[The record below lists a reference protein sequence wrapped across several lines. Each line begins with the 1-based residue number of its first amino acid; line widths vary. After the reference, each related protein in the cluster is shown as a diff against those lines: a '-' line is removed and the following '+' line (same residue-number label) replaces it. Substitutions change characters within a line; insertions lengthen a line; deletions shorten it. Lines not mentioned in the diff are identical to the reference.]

1 MNAQK
6 NLRRVFALVMV
17 FGLTLALA
25 AAWEAT
31 RVRAHD
37 DDDENS
43 QHSFSLAAGGLTFGE
58 SMRTTLIVEPD
69 RMRAAAASPI
79 TSDAIVLQWN
89 EIAVATIGAQ
99 PPFPSTRFM
108 ATVQV
113 AVFEAVNAITGDYE
127 PYLGTISAPPGASTE
142 AAAIAAAHG
151 VLKAFFPAQ
160 GATLDQQR
168 ADSLATIPDGQAKN
182 DGIAVGEA
190 AAAAMVAN
198 RANDGSAPPQ
208 FHTPPNSDPYEWQ
221 TTTGCPAGGGVFKH
235 WPNVKPFGVESSSQF
250 RAAPPPKLTSRAYAR
265 DYNEVQAVGEINST
279 LRPQDRADVA
289 RLYAAQPPHYGW
301 NSVLRQIAST
311 RHDDI
316 SLTARIAA
324 VMNMSLSDA
333 HITVFESKYF
343 YRTWRPVTAIPRGD
357 EDGNPRTVPTSFTP
371 YIVTPC
377 FPGYPSAHG
386 AGGGAAREVLER
398 AYGRRGHSITMSHP
412 NAPGIVIHYTNLRD
426 IIHDVSDARVF
437 GGIHFRYDQDASEQ
451 QGRDIGRYND
461 HHSLRGAD
469 DDDRDSDSDPF
480 L

>member
-1 MNAQK
+1 MNYKQFLHCLLTITILLCALTNVWAQ
-6 NLRRVFALVMV
+6 
-17 FGLTLALA
+17 G
-25 AAWEAT
+25 
-31 RVRAHD
+31 
-37 DDDENS
+37 
-43 QHSFSLAAGGLTFGE
+43 QAGAQG
-58 SMRTTLIVEPD
+58 P
-69 RMRAAAASPI
+69 

-89 EIAVATIGAQ
+89 EVAVTTIGAQ
-99 PPFPSTRFM
+99 PPFPSTRYM

-142 AAAIAAAHG
+142 AAAVAAAHG
-151 VLKAFFPAQ
+151 VLKALFPAQ
-160 GATLDQQR
+160 GAALDQQR

-182 DGIAVGEA
+182 DGIVVGEA

-198 RANDGSAPPQ
+198 RTNDGSAPAE
-208 FHTPPNSDPYEWQ
+208 FYTPSTSSPYQWQ
-221 TTTGCPAGGGVFKH
+221 PTPGCPRGVFKH
-235 WPNVKPFGVESSSQF
+235 WANVKPFGIESSSQF
-250 RAAPPPKLTSRAYAR
+250 RADPPPELTSNAYAR

-279 LRPQDRADVA
+279 QRPQDRADVA

-316 SLTARIAA
+316 SRTARTAA

-371 YIVTPC
+371 YILTPC

-386 AGGGAAREVLER
+386 AGAGAAVAVLER
-398 AYGRRGHSITMSHP
+398 AYGRRRHSITMSHP
-412 NAPGIVIHYTNLRD
+412 NAAGIVIHYTNLRD
-426 IIHDVSDARVF
+426 IIDDVSDARVF

>member
-1 MNAQK
+1 MNYKQLLNCLLTITILLCALTNVWAQ
-6 NLRRVFALVMV
+6 
-17 FGLTLALA
+17 G
-25 AAWEAT
+25 
-31 RVRAHD
+31 
-37 DDDENS
+37 
-43 QHSFSLAAGGLTFGE
+43 QAGAQG
-58 SMRTTLIVEPD
+58 P
-69 RMRAAAASPI
+69 

-89 EIAVATIGAQ
+89 EVAATTIGAQ
-99 PPFPSTRFM
+99 PPFPSTRYM

-142 AAAIAAAHG
+142 AAAVAAAHG

-160 GATLDQQR
+160 GAALDQQR

-198 RANDGSAPPQ
+198 RTNDGSAPAE
-208 FHTPPNSDPYEWQ
+208 FYTPSTSSPYEWQ
-221 TTTGCPAGGGVFKH
+221 PTPGCPRGVFKH
-235 WPNVKPFGVESSSQF
+235 WANVKPFGIENSSQF
-250 RAAPPPKLTSRAYAR
+250 RADPPPELTSNAYAH
-265 DYNEVQAVGEINST
+265 DYNEVQAVGVINST
-279 LRPQDRADVA
+279 QRPQDRADVA

-316 SLTARIAA
+316 SRTARTAA

-343 YRTWRPVTAIPRGD
+343 YTTWRPVTAIPRGD
-357 EDGNPRTVPTSFTP
+357 EDGNPLTAPGPFTP
-371 YIVTPC
+371 YIATPC

-412 NAPGIVIHYTNLRD
+412 NAPGIVIHYADLSTITD
-426 IIHDVSDARVF
+426 DVSDARVF
-437 GGIHFRYDQDASEQ
+437 GGIHFRYDQDAGER
-451 QGRDIGRYND
+451 QGRDIGRYNN
-461 HHSLRGAD
+461 HHSLRRAD
-469 DDDRDSDSDPF
+469 ADDDRDSDSDPF
-480 L
+480 P

>member
-1 MNAQK
+1 MRYATETIKHNNRWLSALMLMGLAMVNLAPNTSARRAPAQ
-6 NLRRVFALVMV
+6 
-17 FGLTLALA
+17 G
-25 AAWEAT
+25 
-31 RVRAHD
+31 H
-37 DDDENS
+37 
-43 QHSFSLAAGGLTFGE
+43 
-58 SMRTTLIVEPD
+58 
-69 RMRAAAASPI
+69 

-89 EIAVATIGAQ
+89 EIAVTTIGAQ
-99 PPFPSTRFM
+99 PPFPSTRYM

-127 PYLGTISAPPGASTE
+127 PYLGTISAPWGASTE
-142 AAAIAAAHG
+142 AAAVAAAHG
-151 VLKAFFPAQ
+151 VLKAFFPTQ
-160 GATLDQQR
+160 GAVLDQQR

-198 RANDGSAPPQ
+198 RTNDGSSPAE
-208 FHTPPNSDPYEWQ
+208 FYTPSTSKPYEWQ
-221 TTTGCPAGGGVFKH
+221 PTPGCPRGVFKH
-235 WPNVKPFGVESSSQF
+235 WPNVKPFGIESSSQF
-250 RAAPPPKLTSRAYAR
+250 RADPPPKLTSGAYAR

-316 SLTARIAA
+316 SRTARTAA

-357 EDGNPRTVPTSFTP
+357 EDGNPRTASSPFTP
-371 YIVTPC
+371 YIATPC

-386 AGGGAAREVLER
+386 VGAGAAREVLKR

-412 NAPGIVIHYTNLRD
+412 NAPGIVIHYTDLRAITD
-426 IIHDVSDARVF
+426 DVSDSRVF
-437 GGIHFRYDQDASEQ
+437 GGIHFRYDQDAGER
-451 QGRDIGRYND
+451 QGREVGRYNNRN
-461 HHSLRGAD
+461 SFRRVD
-469 DDDRDSDSDPF
+469 DDEDDDSDPF
-480 L
+480 R

>member
-1 MNAQK
+1 MRYATETIKHNNRWLSALMLMGLAMVNLAPNTSARRAPAQ
-6 NLRRVFALVMV
+6 
-17 FGLTLALA
+17 G
-25 AAWEAT
+25 
-31 RVRAHD
+31 H
-37 DDDENS
+37 
-43 QHSFSLAAGGLTFGE
+43 
-58 SMRTTLIVEPD
+58 
-69 RMRAAAASPI
+69 

-89 EIAVATIGAQ
+89 EIAVTTIGAQ
-99 PPFPSTRFM
+99 PPFPSTRYM

-127 PYLGTISAPPGASTE
+127 PYLGTISAPWGASTE
-142 AAAIAAAHG
+142 AAAVAAAHG
-151 VLKAFFPAQ
+151 VLKAFFPTQ
-160 GATLDQQR
+160 GAVLDQQR

-198 RANDGSAPPQ
+198 RTNDGSSPAE
-208 FHTPPNSDPYEWQ
+208 FYTPSTSNPYEWQ
-221 TTTGCPAGGGVFKH
+221 PTPGCPRGAFKH
-235 WPNVKPFGVESSSQF
+235 WPNVKPFGIESSSQF
-250 RAAPPPKLTSRAYAR
+250 RADPPPKLTSGAYAR

-316 SLTARIAA
+316 SRTARTAA

-343 YRTWRPVTAIPRGD
+343 YRTWRPETAIPRGD
-357 EDGNPRTVPTSFTP
+357 EDGNSRTASSPFTP
-371 YIVTPC
+371 YIATPC

-386 AGGGAAREVLER
+386 AGGGAAREVLKR

-412 NAPGIVIHYTNLRD
+412 NAPGIVIHYTDLRAITD
-426 IIHDVSDARVF
+426 DVSDSRVF
-437 GGIHFRYDQDASEQ
+437 GGIHFRYDQDAGER

-461 HHSLRGAD
+461 HKSLRKSLRPVD
-469 DDDRDSDSDPF
+469 DYNDQDSDSLP
-480 L
+480 

>member
-1 MNAQK
+1 MKK
-6 NLRRVFALVMV
+6 NLRRAFALVMV
-17 FGLTLALA
+17 LGIMMALA
-25 AAWEAT
+25 AVWEAT
-31 RVRAHD
+31 RVRAHEGNG
-37 DDDENS
+37 ENS
-43 QHSFSLAAGGLTFGE
+43 V
-58 SMRTTLIVEPD
+58 RT
-69 RMRAAAASPI
+69 ASPSSI

-89 EIAVATIGAQ
+89 EIAVTTIGAQ
-99 PPFPSTRFM
+99 PPFPSTRYM

-142 AAAIAAAHG
+142 AAAVAAAHG

-168 ADSLATIPDGQAKN
+168 VDSLATIPDGQAKN
-182 DGIAVGEA
+182 DGIAVGET

-221 TTTGCPAGGGVFKH
+221 TTAGCPAGGGVFKH

-250 RAAPPPKLTSRAYAR
+250 RADPPPKLTGGKYAR
-265 DYNEVQAVGEINST
+265 DYNEVQAVGEINSI

-311 RHDDI
+311 RHDD
-316 SLTARIAA
+316 LTRTARIAA

-357 EDGNPRTVPTSFTP
+357 EDGNPRTVPTPFTP
-371 YIVTPC
+371 YILTPC

-386 AGGGAAREVLER
+386 AGGGAALAVLER
-398 AYGRRGHSITMSHP
+398 AYGPRHLITMSHP
-412 NAPGIVIHYTNLRD
+412 NAPGIVIHYTNLRE
-426 IIHDVSDARVF
+426 IIDDVSDARVF
-437 GGIHFRYDQDASEQ
+437 GGIHFRYDQDAGER

-461 HHSLRGAD
+461 HNSLRRAD
-469 DDDRDSDSDPF
+469 AEDDSDLVSDPF
-480 L
+480 P

>member
-1 MNAQK
+1 MKLKPQK
-6 NLRRVFALVMV
+6 C
-17 FGLTLALA
+17 LAIAILSVLLA
-25 AAWEAT
+25 APLHA
-31 RVRAHD
+31 RAD
-37 DDDENS
+37 AVSDWNGIA
-43 QHSFSLAAGGLTFGE
+43 F
-58 SMRTTLIVEPD
+58 
-69 RMRAAAASPI
+69 

-99 PPFPSTRFM
+99 PPFPASRFM

-127 PYLGTISAPPGASTE
+127 PYLGTITAPPGASTE
-142 AAAIAAAHG
+142 AAAVAAAHG

-190 AAAAMVAN
+190 AAAAMIAN
-198 RANDGSAPPQ
+198 RTNDGSAPPQ

-221 TTTGCPAGGGVFKH
+221 TTAGCPAGGGAFKH

-250 RAAPPPKLTSRAYAR
+250 RADPPPKLTSGRYAR

-289 RLYAAQPPHYGW
+289 RFYNAQPVHYGW

-311 RHDDI
+311 RNDGI
-316 SLTARIAA
+316 SSTARTAA
-324 VMNMSLSDA
+324 VMNMSLADA
-333 HITVFESKYF
+333 FITVFESKYF

-357 EDGNPRTVPTSFTP
+357 EDGNLLTAPSSFTP
-371 YIVTPC
+371 FILTPC

-386 AGGGAAREVLER
+386 SGTGSVLEVLER
-398 AYGRRGHSITMSHP
+398 AYGRHHSVTMSHP
-412 NAPGIVIHYTNLRD
+412 GAPGIVLEYTDLRD
-426 IIHDVSDARVF
+426 IIDDVSDARVF
-437 GGIHFRYDQDASEQ
+437 GGIHFRSDQDAGERL
-451 QGRDIGRYND
+451 GRDVGRYNN
-461 HHSLRGAD
+461 HNRLLRVND
-469 DDDRDSDSDPF
+469 DDD
-480 L
+480 